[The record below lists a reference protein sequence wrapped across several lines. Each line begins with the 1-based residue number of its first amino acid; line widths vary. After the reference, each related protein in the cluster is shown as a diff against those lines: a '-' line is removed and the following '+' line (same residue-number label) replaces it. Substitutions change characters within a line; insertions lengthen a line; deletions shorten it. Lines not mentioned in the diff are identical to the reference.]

1 MLSTAIQNKYDATS
15 GSLLKLKRELELEL
29 ELELEMEGMA
39 RKTNSTCSN
48 NNQTLNYCC
57 CGMQN
62 QCKDRRDAKIEEMR
76 IKYARK

>member
-48 NNQTLNYCC
+48 YCC

-62 QCKDRRDAKIEEMR
+62 QCKDRRDAKIEEM
-76 IKYARK
+76 AE